1 MQPDELQMNDS
12 FYIPFPELGSGS
24 QFHAYDLHD
33 GRVLKL
39 PLTKQETT
47 VVVAKRRH
55 NMMPLTKEQQATIET
70 RVQTIVG
77 GKGRIPA
84 MLTHALYDPKP
95 FLALLGN
102 PVLLDADTVLPEDTD
117 DKGWGVGRV
126 AYTQDRLMMVG
137 SLLQDLSG
145 LSRLKR
151 GDIARMKA
159 IIDQYAERIYQ
170 LWDYGVSDYVFK
182 IGDTGLN
189 KENVLTF
196 ADLGEFSSD
205 GEYMRSI
212 LKDRRWLH
220 STDPTKIDFPQIPKE
235 LQEYYIKTL
244 DNAFTEKAFIEHWR
258 SKHICSSCRPAG
270 DVISTFIAAKV
281 AEIDYVDRW

>member
-55 NMMPLTKEQQATIET
+55 NMMPLTKEQQASIET

-159 IIDQYAERIYQ
+159 IID
-170 LWDYGVSDYVFK
+170 
-182 IGDTGLN
+182 
-189 KENVLTF
+189 
-196 ADLGEFSSD
+196 
-205 GEYMRSI
+205 
-212 LKDRRWLH
+212 
-220 STDPTKIDFPQIPKE
+220 
-235 LQEYYIKTL
+235 
-244 DNAFTEKAFIEHWR
+244 
-258 SKHICSSCRPAG
+258 
-270 DVISTFIAAKV
+270 
-281 AEIDYVDRW
+281 